1 MVDGKSTLAPP
12 ATYKLSAISSNLKL
26 LRPLKAAGV
35 TLPRMNVLE
44 KSSSTA
50 ARNDEMMEG

>member
-35 TLPRMNVLE
+35 ILPRMNVLE

-50 ARNDEMMEG
+50 ARNDENDG